1 MKVEDFFL
9 VLDRES
15 FSKYVMPYYEEN
27 GVFYTQDGGVG
38 IAFES
43 VPLSGA
49 YTNSEQALR
58 SALSLLP
65 SGAVVQFIL
74 WGGSDIFHLIDYW
87 LANKM
92 SGLHKARNINADLVE
107 EMIRNYHAFLE
118 SRRKEPI
125 TKTFKA
131 TLKNHRLFI
140 TLKLGGKEREYRL
153 FDKLFGFLRKDR
165 EKQDGA
171 DTVGKNLKALLE
183 VKERFIGALS
193 SGAFACEV
201 MDGQKMV
208 EVLYKLIN
216 PSRDW
221 RDYPRYDGSIPIARA
236 SVHADNVIKVYED
249 YVEVDGYYVR
259 ALSVKS
265 YPEEWGFMD
274 IPNYLGSPYEESNYD
289 FDYLMVLN
297 AVKLPDKE
305 KAKIK
310 RDAGIVLSQQVPYA
324 LVPRL
329 KFKHQDL
336 AYAMERIEKG
346 EDLYAV
352 DFLVIVYSRTKE
364 ELDLRTG
371 RVKSEFRK
379 LGFQLE
385 EDAYINLPDFISAL
399 PFGFD
404 LKMAEFLTRQRV
416 RVFFEENVVSLAPV
430 YAGWKGT
437 KPEVFFV
444 SNTGELVG
452 FDFFSNPAGG
462 YNSFVVGMTGSGKSV
477 LLQFVALNYL
487 AGGNRVWIID
497 IGGSYERLAKLVD
510 GDYIELKMESPLCIN
525 PFSSIENYAMLED
538 YLEFL
543 INLFYLMGA
552 SKEITKALE
561 DEKLIRA
568 YLEEAIKDSYD
579 RYGVESSV
587 DTVVEMLRKHITDQR
602 VADFVKSLTP
612 YTSMGQYGKFFNGR
626 SDIRFDK
633 WLTVFENGHVENVP
647 DLRDPVIM
655 LLTFHISKDIYLQ
668 QADYRHLVII
678 DEAHKFLGNPKI
690 DLFVEQAYRRFR
702 KHGASMI
709 LGTQGFEDFMPIG
722 SVSRAGRVVVEN
734 SFWNVFMMQRSTSK
748 NALRESKRYSFSDY
762 EWGLMDSVRARAG
775 EFSEL
780 FLTSEYGSVKLRVV
794 LDEFMKALFFTDPET
809 RRRIRELVDKGM
821 SYLEAVKK
829 LQEERGQ

>member
-1 MKVEDFFL
+1 MKVDDFFL
-9 VLDRES
+9 ILNRES
-15 FSKYVMPYYEEN
+15 LSKYIMPYWEEN
-27 GVFYTQDGGVG
+27 GIFYTQDGGVG
-38 IAFES
+38 IAYECL
-43 VPLSGA
+43 PLTGA
-49 YTNSEQALR
+49 YINSEQALR
-58 SALSLLP
+58 TALSLLP
-65 SGAVVQFIL
+65 EGTSIQFIL
-74 WGGSDIFHLIDYW
+74 WGSSDIYSVLDHWLYSKLKNIYKVKNLNTNLI
-87 LANKM
+87 
-92 SGLHKARNINADLVE
+92 E
-107 EMIRNYHAFLE
+107 EVIKNYAQFLE
-118 SRRKEPI
+118 SRRSEPI

-131 TLKNHRLFI
+131 TIKNHRLFI

-153 FDKLFGFLRKDR
+153 FDKLLGFLRKPA
-165 EKQDGA
+165 EKEDGT
-171 DTVGKNLKALLE
+171 DMVGKNLKALLE

-193 SGAFACEV
+193 SGAFVCSA
-201 MDGQKMV
+201 MDGERMV

-221 RDYPRYDGSIPIARA
+221 RDYPRYDGSIPVARA
-236 SVHADNVIKVYED
+236 CVHADNVVKVHED
-249 YVEVDGYYVR
+249 YIELDGYYLR

-265 YPEEWGFMD
+265 YPEKWGFMD
-274 IPNYLGSPYEESNYD
+274 IPNYLCSSYEESTYD
-289 FDYLMVLN
+289 FDYIIVLN
-297 AVKLPDKE
+297 AVKLPEKE

-310 RDAGIVLSQQVPYA
+310 RDATIVLSQQVPYA

-336 AYAMERIEKG
+336 AYAMERVEKG
-346 EDLYAV
+346 ESLYAV
-352 DFLVIVYSRTKE
+352 DFLVIVYSKTKE
-364 ELDLRTG
+364 GLELRTG

-385 EDAYINLPDFISAL
+385 EDSYINLPDFISAL

-404 LKMAEFLTRQRV
+404 MKMAEFLSRQRV

-437 KPEVFFV
+437 KPEVLFI

-477 LLQFVALNYL
+477 LLQFVAINYL
-487 AGGNRVWIID
+487 ASGNRVWIID

-543 INLFYLMGA
+543 INLFYLMGG

-579 RYGVESSV
+579 RYGSDSCV
-587 DTVVEMLRKHITDQR
+587 DTVVEMLRKHISDQR

-612 YTSMGQYGKFFNGR
+612 YTSMGQYGRFFNGR
-626 SDIRFDK
+626 SDIRFDR

-668 QADYRHLVII
+668 QADYKHLVII

-722 SVSRAGRVVVEN
+722 GVSRAGRVVVEN
-734 SFWNVFMMQRSTSK
+734 SFWNMFMMQRSTSK

-762 EWGLMDSVRARAG
+762 EWGLMDSVLARAG

-794 LDEFMKALFFTDPET
+794 LDDFMKALFFTDPET
-809 RRRIRELVDKGM
+809 RRRIKELVDSGM
-821 SYLEAVKK
+821 SYLQAVKK
-829 LQEERGQ
+829 LQEERAG

>member
-38 IAFES
+38 IAFEC
-43 VPLSGA
+43 VPLTGA
-49 YTNSEQALR
+49 YINSEQALR

-65 SGAVVQFIL
+65 EGTSIQFIL
-74 WGGSDIFHLIDYW
+74 WGGSDILNLIDYW
-87 LANKM
+87 LINKLGNM
-92 SGLHKARNINADLVE
+92 HKVRNLNTPLIE

-118 SRRKEPI
+118 SRRSEPI

-140 TLKLGGKEREYRL
+140 TLKLGGKEKEYRL
-153 FDKLFGFLRKDR
+153 FERIFGFLKRKDGNTA
-165 EKQDGA
+165 DT
-171 DTVGKNLKALLE
+171 DTVGRHLKALLE
-183 VKERFIGALS
+183 VKERFMGALS
-193 SGAFACEV
+193 GGGFSVEV
-201 MDGQKMV
+201 MDGQRMV

-221 RDYPRYDGSIPIARA
+221 RDYPRYDGGIPISRA
-236 SVHADNVIKVYED
+236 SVHADNVIKVHED
-249 YVEVDGYYVR
+249 YIELDNYRVR

-265 YPEEWGFMD
+265 YPERWGFMD
-274 IPNYLGSPYEESNYD
+274 IQSYICSPYEESNYD
-289 FDYLMVLN
+289 FDYLIVLN
-297 AVKLPDKE
+297 AIKLPDKE
-305 KAKIK
+305 KLKIK
-310 RDAGIVLSQQVPYA
+310 RDATIVLSQQVPYA

-336 AYAMERIEKG
+336 AYAMERIERG
-346 EDLYAV
+346 ESLYAT
-352 DFLVIVYSRTKE
+352 DLLVLVYSKTGE
-364 ELDLRTG
+364 ELDMRTG

-379 LGFQLE
+379 MGFQLE
-385 EDAYINLPDFISAL
+385 EDAYINLPDFMSAL

-404 LKMAEFLTRQRV
+404 LKVAEFLSRQRV
-416 RVFFEENVVSLAPV
+416 RVFFEENVASLAPV

-437 KPEVFFV
+437 NPEVFFI
-444 SNTGELVG
+444 SSSGELVG

-477 LLQFVALNYL
+477 LLQFIALNYL
-487 AGGNRVWIID
+487 ASGNRVWIID

-510 GDYIELKMESPLCIN
+510 GDYIELKIESPICIN
-525 PFSSIENYAMLED
+525 PFSSVENYAMLED

-543 INLFYLMGA
+543 INLFYLMGG

-579 RYGVESSV
+579 RYGQDSSV
-587 DTVVEMLRKHITDQR
+587 DTVVEMLKKHISDQR

-612 YTSMGQYGKFFNGR
+612 YTSIGQYGKFFNGY
-626 SDIRFDK
+626 SDIKFNR

-722 SVSRAGRVVVEN
+722 SQSRAGRVVVEN
-734 SFWNVFMMQRSTSK
+734 SFWNMFMMQRSTSR

-762 EWGLMDSVRARAG
+762 EWALMDSVRARAG

-794 LDEFMKALFFTDPET
+794 LDDFMKALFFTDPET
-809 RRRIRELVDKGM
+809 RRRIKELVDSGM
-821 SYLEAVKK
+821 SYLSAVKK
-829 LQEERGQ
+829 LQEERAQ